1 MIIDITRCN
10 YAPGYLPKATQGFFN
25 PFFATANV
33 AFRREAIRQTGGFDP
48 NCQTGEDVD
57 LSIRISRAGWE
68 LWYEPDAV
76 VNHQDPHTFPQLL
89 RQWFGYGLGHAYVYK
104 KHLDR
109 PRFQFYWPGDVKSV
123 DSRPYG
129 ARCVL
134 DLPSPFYAIVFLSGY
149 HVFHLA
155 LLVLLIGLF
164 AHSAAVSIA
173 AGIVALVAGLNYA
186 TIRFD
191 WRRPLRSLA
200 MLGLRY
206 SADTAFVT
214 GAFLGG
220 LRERALFL
228 HATRT
233 R

>member
-25 PFFATANV
+25 PFFAAANV
-33 AFRREAIRQTGGFDP
+33 AFRREALLKTGGFDP

-57 LSIRISRAGWE
+57 VSIRVSRAGWE

-76 VNHQDPHTFPQLL
+76 VNHQDPHTFRQLL

-104 KHLDR
+104 KHVLR
-109 PRFQFYWPGDVKSV
+109 PRLQVYWPGNKVTDA
-123 DSRPYG
+123 RPYG

-134 DLPSPFYAIVFLSGY
+134 DLPFPFYGVVFLSGY
-149 HVFHLA
+149 HLFHLA
-155 LLVLLIGLF
+155 LLVALIAAF
-164 AHSAAVSIA
+164 AHSTGVAVGAGVIA
-173 AGIVALVAGLNYA
+173 LAAGLNYA

-191 WRRPLRSLA
+191 WRRPLNSLA

-206 SADTAFVT
+206 AGDTAFVA
-214 GAFLGG
+214 GALLGG

-228 HATRT
+228 QATRT

>member
-33 AFRREAIRQTGGFDP
+33 AFRREALRETGGFDP

-57 LSIRISRAGWE
+57 ISIRVSRAGWE
-68 LWYEPDAV
+68 LWYEPEAV
-76 VNHQDPHTFPQLL
+76 VNHQDPHTFRQLL

-104 KHLDR
+104 KHLGR
-109 PRFQFYWPGDVKSV
+109 PRLQAYWPGDSKSA

-134 DLPSPFYAIVFLSGY
+134 DLPFPIGLIAHSTVFAIV
-149 HVFHLA
+149 A
-155 LLVLLIGLF
+155 
-164 AHSAAVSIA
+164 SA
-173 AGIVALVAGLNYA
+173 VALAAGLNYA
-186 TIRFD
+186 SIRFD
-191 WRRPLRSLA
+191 LRRPLYSLA

-206 SADTAFVT
+206 AGDTAFVT
-214 GAFLGG
+214 GALLGG

-228 HATRT
+228 EATRT

>member
-33 AFRREAIRQTGGFDP
+33 AFRREALRETGGFDP

-57 LSIRISRAGWE
+57 ISIRVSRAGWE
-68 LWYEPDAV
+68 LWYEPEAV
-76 VNHQDPHTFPQLL
+76 VNHQDPHTFWQLL

-104 KHLDR
+104 KHLGR
-109 PRFQFYWPGDVKSV
+109 PRLQAYWPGGKAA

-134 DLPSPFYAIVFLSGY
+134 DLPFPFYGVVFLSGA
-149 HVFHLA
+149 LA
-155 LLVLLIGLF
+155 
-164 AHSAAVSIA
+164 
-173 AGIVALVAGLNYA
+173 AGLNYA
-186 TIRFD
+186 SLRFD
-191 WRRPLRSLA
+191 LRRPLYSLA

-206 SADTAFVT
+206 AGDTAYVT
-214 GAFLGG
+214 GALLGG

-228 HATRT
+228 EATRT